1 MSGLS
6 PNTITAFRAGLVAL
20 LAVLLIR
27 ADATRAVAWTA
38 VVVATV
44 AAVLDGVDGWLAR
57 RTGQTTAFGARFDM
71 ETDALLIL
79 VLSVLVWRW
88 GKAGLWVLAI
98 GLMRYLFVAAGWLL
112 PWMRGTL
119 SPTLRGK
126 TVAVW
131 QMVTLIV
138 CLGPIVPVWLSTAG
152 AAFSLAL
159 LVWSFAIDVG
169 RLWRS

>member
-1 MSGLS
+1 MSRLS

-20 LAVLLIR
+20 LAGLIFVP
-27 ADATRAVAWTA
+27 DVTRAPAWSA
-38 VVVATV
+38 VVGATV

-57 RTGQTTAFGARFDM
+57 RTGQITAFGARFDM

-79 VLSVLVWRW
+79 VLSILVWQW
-88 GKAGLWVLAI
+88 GKAGPWVLVI
-98 GLMRYLFVAAGWLL
+98 GLMRYLFVAAQWLL
-112 PWMRGTL
+112 PWMRRELT
-119 SPTLRGK
+119 PTLRGK

-138 CLGPIVPVWLSTAG
+138 CIGPIVPVWLSTAG

-169 RLWRS
+169 RLWRN